1 MMSHSSSSSV
11 VNNNTTIIIDVTNK
25 ALASGKLGGIK
36 PIPAGTGANQVEGDL
51 STAMT
56 KTLAAYW
63 ATAFP
68 TTPFDAGN
76 VDFAFF
82 EAPPV
87 LNVNMPVPNAID
99 AINSDLQQWNIP
111 VNDSSFAEN
120 IVHRALLNIIL
131 QGGVIATAHGSQFIG
146 PAQTT
151 DWAVVTITA
160 KAGGADGANLI
171 GYAFSATMDA

>member
-11 VNNNTTIIIDVTNK
+11 VQNNTTVIINVTNK
-25 ALASGKLGGIK
+25 ALASGKLSGIN
-36 PIPAGTGANQVEGDL
+36 PIPNGTGANQVEQNL
-51 STAMT
+51 ATAMS
-56 KTLAAYW
+56 KTLASYW
-63 ATAFP
+63 AIAFP

-76 VDFAFF
+76 LDFAFF

-87 LNVNMPVPNAID
+87 LNVNMPVPNAITAID
-99 AINSDLQQWNIP
+99 ADLKQWNIP
-111 VNDSSFAEN
+111 VTDSSFAEN

-131 QGGVIATAHGSQFIG
+131 QGGVIATSHGSQFVG

-160 KAGGADGANLI
+160 KAPGKDGANLI
-171 GYAFSATMDA
+171 GYAFSAVNA